1 MYRARS
7 YLLPFFPVLLGF
19 FILSGLPGSV
29 YAQDQDSGIQET
41 VLPDTA
47 GSLSLPSVFRLPFRG
62 TLVPKPFL
70 RPLPRLY
77 YISLPTETVT
87 VERYPD
93 GTFRTRQQIQG
104 IEVGLPGIYSF
115 EEYAAFSK
123 RDHINTNWRELI
135 RESEQR
141 EAGQRGLLDFRVA
154 IPGGRES
161 AFTTIFGAPEVNLR
175 VNGIAS
181 MNVGASIQHTSDPSL
196 PEDQQR
202 RIDPLFDQSLQLNI
216 QGTVGDKLTIQ
227 TDWDTERAFDY
238 QNRVNILYEGYENEI
253 LQQVQ
258 MGNVTMQ
265 TGNSLIRGSGSL
277 FGIRSVAE
285 LGRLRLTSVL
295 SQQKGDSNVETITG
309 GAQERQ
315 IELRPGSYEDNRHFF
330 IDFYTRQQ
338 FEESV
343 SNPQQ
348 ARQTLRISEMNVW
361 VLREGVQAEEGARLA
376 VALTDY
382 GVARGGDGDYLPP
395 DHTLD
400 PFDPALID
408 QFRDPSVSVSAS
420 ELGLDDSRDFEEGYF
435 TLLSEGQD
443 YTVNTI
449 SGYLSLN
456 RTLGPREV
464 LAVSYTYINASGQ
477 SVTVGDINQGG
488 SGRIFLKLLRPA
500 NMSTDHTLFPLTM
513 RNVYSLGVSDITREN
528 LELEIEYTEG
538 SIGQNRLPGRSTT
551 ILQDLGLDRV
561 DSQGALNPDNQ
572 IDFGTGT
579 LDPLN
584 GRIIFPYLEPFGSRL
599 EEVLLEAGATEGD
612 LDRLVFYD
620 LYRERQQ
627 NAVRSSVNTF
637 YLLTGEARGGA
648 QDNFSLGIAL
658 VEGSVRVY
666 ANGTELQE
674 GIDYQVDYSFGS
686 ITILNSRY
694 TAPGQEIRIEYE
706 NQAFTSIEQK
716 TFTGLRAEYQ
726 IADEFLVGS
735 TLFRYNEKPL
745 DDKIRLGDEPISNT
759 VFGFD
764 ANARIEAPFLTRL
777 LDAFPLLSTFETSEI
792 NLSGEFAQLRPG
804 VAHTRAEK
812 RAIRNGELFT
822 DEEEGLS
829 YIDDFEGSSIK
840 INLLNTMRWNLAAP
854 PAAVPG
860 YGPDLIYFE
869 NEIDPPA
876 ASPLEMQAD
885 RADLRSKF
893 SWYTIPRNITSIL
906 EDADFTPESEQ
917 ILVEDIFPGRETRNP
932 QEEII
937 TTLDLYYNPLERGPY
952 NYNSEL
958 RTLLEEE
965 PERTWGGMTAVLPSG
980 QEDFSQNNVEYLE
993 FWVQPLLPGGRP
1005 LTSGTMEEYDGT
1017 IYIDIGTISEDVVPN
1032 AKLNSEDGLALNPE
1046 SLIPDRA
1053 FNPRSYIPANPTPPE
1068 GEFSTQNRD
1077 LEDVG
1082 LDGIPTDG
1090 GINGLNEHQVF
1101 SGFIDAMRTQ
1111 YGEGS
1116 EQFTEILQDPSNDQ
1130 YLYYGESLMEGRP
1143 LHQRFHRMMA
1153 YPEGNTPLDQSD
1165 RRAVTN
1171 RPNTEGLVNPSRV
1184 ELNNAYFQY
1193 EIELNPADEGGF
1205 AENSRV
1211 IDRVSGSRQQDRW
1224 YLVRIPLEEFERKVG
1239 DINDFQNITYVRFW
1253 MSGYQRPFTLR
1264 FASFE
1269 FVGSQWQEAESIN
1282 NASDPGAEIKLST
1295 INIEENSN
1303 RRPIPYRQPLGSIR
1317 AQDRGS
1323 QLQSLANEQSI
1334 ILETTHLGPGAVQ
1347 MVRRNYPGGINL
1359 LNYSN
1364 MRMFVHGEGFEN
1376 RGEAEL
1382 ILRFGNDLENNYYE
1396 YRQPVTPTDPT
1407 YPFQDYDPGEG
1418 ARLEEEGEQ
1427 VWQYEEN
1434 SMNIVLGA
1442 FNRLKQLRDQEVL
1455 DDPAQLYER
1464 SDILEDAVPGAVIA
1478 VKGNPSL
1485 DRVNEIGAGI
1495 RNPYDPSD
1503 PSGNGSPVL
1512 NAVFWLNE
1520 LRVSGFDNQSGWAAN
1535 AKASLKLADFAT
1547 VNMNLVRQTDGFGA
1561 LDSRLGQRRV
1571 SDELAYDLS
1580 STVQLDKFLPERYG
1594 WQIPVTFSTR
1604 QSTLTP
1610 RYLPNEGDIRLS
1622 DFEDAVRSRTDI
1634 GDFEKEQLIDART
1647 REVQTW
1653 LESYSLNLSNMT
1665 KQSSENR
1672 LARYTLDNTTL
1683 NYVYNTTEARN
1694 PQFQQQDNWNFS
1706 TSLLYSHSFSERS
1719 SISPFRFLEE
1729 VPLLGVVSG
1738 LQFGLTPNNISA
1750 SVSMSRMFE
1759 ERRRR
1764 VFRQRTVDEAVQQT
1778 HNFQYQTQV
1787 GFGYNL
1793 LQSITTNFQAQNTFD
1808 LNRVAV
1814 EDAGLSGADSTA
1826 VLPIPTVDVVG
1837 NLLRGDAAAR
1847 RASYQ
1852 ETYTASWLPD
1862 FNAVRP
1868 LNWMSYSLRYGGG
1881 FRWDN
1886 SPRGSGLGARVS
1898 NNFRLDHTLNMDV
1911 QNLMARSG
1919 ILTLL
1924 EPDDTGISSV
1934 GDLLLVS
1941 GQRLLSGLLSLQNI
1955 NVTYNHSKAASQAGY
1970 SGSPRLLDMFGDEDS
1985 FTAPFS
1991 YRFGITERIGT
2002 QQLIQNSGDV
2012 AAIQLPAN
2020 ITYTDNLSADTR
2032 FNPLQN
2038 ISVEFNWNT
2047 QWDERLSETF
2057 TLDASNQVTS
2067 VLSASGTI
2075 SSSVWAFGG
2084 GYRDLFEN
2092 QLEAAF
2098 DDIVPGEDT
2107 IRDEGGNGDGR
2118 TVMNRVTLQED
2129 FRSAYLS
2136 TGTGGLGEKGFTPFP
2151 LPGWRVNWSGME
2163 RWIPFLG
2170 RFMERASI
2178 THSYAGRYRMGWGL
2192 NNTPGPLPPRRIGA
2206 YSVEDVRPEYEPA
2219 SINIEKVFAPVAQ
2232 LNVTWSN
2239 NLRTQIGYE
2248 YSKLT
2253 SFALSNINVTERV
2266 SKGVRLSFTYTI
2278 RGFRLPLLRQLN
2290 NNLDITVTGNY
2301 IEDTEQRFLLDADL
2315 DRALSESHDTIVRN
2329 PSFHT
2334 VSPRP
2339 PSGQSRFNA
2348 SAIFG
2353 YRFSNMIQANFEYA
2367 FNRVLPKSSRTYERT
2382 THDIR
2387 FNIRINIQS

>member
-1 MYRARS
+1 MHRARS
-7 YLLPFFPVLLGF
+7 YLLPFFPVLLGYIF
-19 FILSGLPGSV
+19 LSGLPDSV
-29 YAQDQDSGIQET
+29 CAQDPDTGIQET
-41 VLPDTA
+41 VLSDTT
-47 GSLSLPSVFRLPFRG
+47 GSESLSPVFRLPFRG
-62 TLVPKPFL
+62 VLVPEPFL
-70 RPLPRLY
+70 QPLPRLY
-77 YISLPTETVT
+77 YITLPTETVT

-93 GTFRTRQQIQG
+93 GTFRARQQIQG
-104 IEVGLPGIYSF
+104 IETGLPGIYSF
-115 EEYAAFSK
+115 EEYAGFSK
-123 RDHINTNWRELI
+123 RNHLYTNWRELI

-141 EAGQRGLLDFRVA
+141 DQGQRGLLDFRVA

-161 AFTTIFGAPEVNLR
+161 AFTSIFGEPEVNLR
-175 VNGIAS
+175 VNGVAN
-181 MNVGASIQHTSDPSL
+181 MNVGASIQHTADPSL

-238 QNRVNILYEGYENEI
+238 QNRLNIIYEGYENEI
-253 LQQVQ
+253 IQQVQ

-309 GAQERQ
+309 GSQERH

-382 GVARGGDGDYLPP
+382 GVARTGDGNYLPP
-395 DHTLD
+395 DHSRD
-400 PFDPALID
+400 PFETALID

-420 ELGLDDSRDFEEGYF
+420 DLGLDDSRDVEEGYF

-443 YTVNTI
+443 YTINNI

-456 RTLGPREV
+456 RALGPREV
-464 LAVSYTYINASGQ
+464 LAVSYTYINAAGQ

-488 SGRIFLKLLRPA
+488 SSRIFLKMLRPG

-513 RNVYSLGVSDITREN
+513 RNVYSLGASGITRDN
-528 LELEIEYTEG
+528 LELDIEYTEG

-561 DSQGALNPDNQ
+561 DSQGSLNPDNQ

-584 GRIIFPYLEPFGSRL
+584 GRIIFPYLEPFGNRL
-599 EEVLLEAGATEGD
+599 EEVLLEAGASEEE

-620 LYRERQQ
+620 LYKERQQ
-627 NAVRSSVNTF
+627 NAARSSINFF
-637 YLLTGEARGGA
+637 YQLTGSVRGGA

-686 ITILNSRY
+686 ITILNDRY

-716 TFTGLRAEYQ
+716 TFTGFRAEYQ
-726 IADEFLVGS
+726 IADEFHIGS

-759 VFGFD
+759 VVGFD
-764 ANARIEAPFLTRL
+764 ANARIDTPFLTRL
-777 LDAFPLLSTFETSEI
+777 LDAFPLLSTLESSEVS
-792 NLSGEFAQLRPG
+792 LSGEFAQLRPG
-804 VAHTRAEK
+804 VAHTRAEE
-812 RAIRNGELFT
+812 RAIRNDELFA

-860 YGPDLIYFE
+860 YGPDQLYFE
-869 NEIDPPA
+869 NEIDTPA
-876 ASPLEMQAD
+876 SSPLDMQAA

-906 EDADFTPESEQ
+906 DDVEFTPESEQ
-917 ILVEDIFPGRETRNP
+917 VLVEDVFPGRETRNP

-952 NYNSEL
+952 NYNREL
-958 RTLLEEE
+958 RTLLEDE

-980 QEDFSQNNVEYLE
+980 QEDFTQNNVEYLE

-1005 LTSGTMEEYDGT
+1005 LTSGTPEVYDGT
-1017 IYIDIGTISEDVVPN
+1017 LYIDIGTISEDVVPN

-1046 SLIPDRA
+1046 LLIPDRS
-1053 FNPRSYIPANPTPPE
+1053 FNPRSYLPANPSPPE

-1082 LDGIPTDG
+1082 LDGIPTNG
-1090 GINGLNEHQVF
+1090 GFNGLNEQEVF
-1101 SGFIDAMRTQ
+1101 SDFIEAMRVQ
-1111 YGEGS
+1111 YGEGT
-1116 EQFTEILQDPSNDQ
+1116 EQFTKILQDPSNDQ
-1130 YLYYGESLMEGRP
+1130 YRYYGESMMEGRQ

-1153 YPEGNTPLDQSD
+1153 YHEGNTPLDQSD

-1193 EIELNPADEGGF
+1193 EVPLNPADDSGL
-1205 AENSRV
+1205 AENVRV

-1224 YLVRIPLEEFERKVG
+1224 YLVRIPLEEYERKVG

-1269 FVGSQWQEAESIN
+1269 FVGSQWREAESIN
-1282 NASDPGAEIKLST
+1282 SASDPGAGIKVST

-1317 AQDRGS
+1317 ALDRGT
-1323 QLQSLANEQSI
+1323 QLQSLSNEQSI
-1334 ILETTHLGPGAVQ
+1334 VLEASNLGPGAVQ
-1347 MVRRNYPGGINL
+1347 MVRRNYPGGLNL

-1407 YPFQDYDPGEG
+1407 YPFQNYDPGEG
-1418 ARLEEEGEQ
+1418 PRLEEEGEQ
-1427 VWQYEEN
+1427 VWLYEEN
-1434 SMNIVLGA
+1434 SMNIVLSA
-1442 FNRLKQLRDQEVL
+1442 FNRLKQLRDQEGS
-1455 DDPAQLYER
+1455 DDTTQLYER
-1464 SDILEDAVPGAVIA
+1464 SDILEDAVPGAIVA

-1495 RNPYDPSD
+1495 RNPYDPTD
-1503 PSGNGSPVL
+1503 PSGPGRPVL
-1512 NAVFWLNE
+1512 DAVFWLNE
-1520 LRVSGFDNQSGWAAN
+1520 LRVSGFDNETGWAAN
-1535 AKASLKLADFAT
+1535 AKASVKLADFAT

-1571 SDELAYDLS
+1571 SDELAYDVS
-1580 STVQLDKFLPERYG
+1580 STVQLNKFLPERYG
-1594 WQIPVTFSTR
+1594 WQIPVTVSTR

-1622 DFEDAVRSRTDI
+1622 DFEDAVRARSDI
-1634 GDFEKEQLIDART
+1634 GDFEKEQLIDIRT

-1665 KQSSENR
+1665 KRNSDNW
-1672 LARYTLDNTTL
+1672 LARYTLDNTTF

-1706 TSLLYSHSFSERS
+1706 TSLRYTHSFSTRRTV
-1719 SISPFRFLEE
+1719 SPFRFLEHI
-1729 VPLLGVVSG
+1729 PLLGVVSG

-1750 SVSMSRMFE
+1750 SASMSRMFE

-1764 VFRQRTVDEAVQQT
+1764 VFRQRSVDEPLQQT
-1778 HNFQYQTQV
+1778 HNFQYQTQF

-1793 LQSITTNFQAQNTFD
+1793 LRSISTNFQTQNTFD

-1814 EDAGLSGADSTA
+1814 EHAGLPGADSTA
-1826 VLPIPTVDVVG
+1826 IQPIPTMDVVG
-1837 NLLRGDAAAR
+1837 NLLSGDASAR

-1862 FNAVRP
+1862 FNAIRSVD
-1868 LNWMSYSLRYGGG
+1868 WMSYSLRYGGS

-1886 SPRGSGLGARVS
+1886 SPLGSGLGARVS
-1898 NNFRLDHTLNMDV
+1898 NNLRLDHTLNMDI

-1919 ILTLL
+1919 ILNLL
-1924 EPDDTGISSV
+1924 EPDETGISSV
-1934 GDLLLVS
+1934 GDLFLKS
-1941 GQRLLSGLLSLQNI
+1941 GQRILTGLLSLQNI
-1955 NVTYNHSKAASQAGY
+1955 NITYNHSKAGSQAGY
-1970 SGSPRLLDMFGDEDS
+1970 RGSPRLLDMFGDGDS

-1991 YRFGITERIGT
+1991 YRFGFTERIGS
-2002 QQLIQNSGDV
+2002 QQLIRNTGDATAV
-2012 AAIQLPAN
+2012 QLPAN
-2020 ITYTDNLSADTR
+2020 NTYTDNLSVGTR

-2038 ISVEFNWNT
+2038 VSVEFNWNT
-2047 QWDERLSETF
+2047 QWDERMSETF
-2057 TLDASNQVTS
+2057 TVDAANQVTS
-2067 VLSASGTI
+2067 ILSASGTI
-2075 SSSVWAFGG
+2075 SSSVWAFGS
-2084 GYRDLFEN
+2084 GYRELFEN
-2092 QLEAAF
+2092 QLQTAF
-2098 DDIVPGEDT
+2098 DDIIPGEDV

-2129 FRSAYLS
+2129 FRRAYLGS
-2136 TGTGGLGEKGFTPFP
+2136 GTKGFGEKGFTPLP
-2151 LPGWRVNWSGME
+2151 LPGWRVNWTGME
-2163 RWIPFLG
+2163 NWIPFLG

-2192 NNTPGPLPPRRIGA
+2192 NNTPGPLPSRRIGA
-2206 YSVEDVRPEYEPA
+2206 YSVEDVRPVHEPA

-2239 NLRTQIGYE
+2239 TLRTQIGYE

-2278 RGFRLPLLRQLN
+2278 RDFRLPLLRQLN

-2301 IEDTEQRFLLDADL
+2301 IEDTEQRFLLDSDL
-2315 DRALSESHDTIVRN
+2315 DRALSEGHETIVRD
-2329 PSFHT
+2329 PAAYSI
-2334 VSPRP
+2334 SPRP

-2348 SAIFG
+2348 STIFG